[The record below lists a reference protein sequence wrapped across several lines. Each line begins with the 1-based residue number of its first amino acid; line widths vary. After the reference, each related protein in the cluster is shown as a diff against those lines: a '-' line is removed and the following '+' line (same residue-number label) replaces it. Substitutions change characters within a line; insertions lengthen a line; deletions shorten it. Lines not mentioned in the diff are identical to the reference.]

1 MFDILW
7 HNLLLALTT
16 CHSNVGAPLLL
27 CFSAAHKKALA
38 YGKTIQ
44 KPDNLL
50 FQNSILY
57 HSVESYR
64 LSNTSFCWESHQ
76 LKMAP
81 TEYFFLGGRAYGRA

>member
-1 MFDILW
+1 MSDVLW
-7 HNLLLALTT
+7 HNLLFARTT
-16 CHSNVGAPLLL
+16 CHSNVGVHLLL

-50 FQNSILY
+50 FQKSILY

-64 LSNTSFCWESHQ
+64 LSNTSFCWESHHF
-76 LKMAP
+76 KMAP
-81 TEYFFLGGRAYGRA
+81 KEYIFFGGRA